1 MSDFHAAFAPL
12 GAQARLAA
20 QALAQ
25 ADSALKNRVLRTM
38 AENILAARAQILAV
52 NAEDMDTARRKGL
65 DQALLERLAL
75 NEARI
80 DSMAD
85 GIRQIAALPDPV
97 GEIRHLR
104 RNEKGLQIGRMRVPL
119 GVIGIIYESR
129 PNVTADAAALCLKAG
144 NAAILRGG
152 SEALNSNL
160 AIYAAI
166 RDALVAHGLPAA
178 SVQLIDAADRGWV
191 GAMLAADQA
200 IDVIIPRGGK
210 SLVKRVA
217 EEARMPVIKH
227 LDGICHLYV
236 DDTADLELAVRIA
249 DNGKTYRYGICG
261 ATETLLVHRDIA
273 AAFLPS
279 IAAVYRAK
287 GVEMRGCEATRAIL
301 GDISAAAESDW
312 QTEYLDAIIS
322 IKIVDDL
329 NAACAHIARYG
340 SQHTD
345 SIATQDLKRA
355 QEFLRRVDSASVMV
369 NTPTC
374 FADGYEYGLGAEIG
388 ISTDKI
394 HWRGPVG
401 VEGLTAEKFIVLS
414 DGVTR

>member
-1 MSDFHAAFAPL
+1 MTDFTPMGIAARKAATAL
-12 GAQARLAA
+12 AGADSHGKNRALLAIAERIEANRSAILAANAQDLEQARIKQL
-20 QALAQ
+20 
-25 ADSALKNRVLRTM
+25 DSALLDRLTLND
-38 AENILAARAQILAV
+38 ARFA
-52 NAEDMDTARRKGL
+52 
-65 DQALLERLAL
+65 
-75 NEARI
+75 
-80 DSMAD
+80 SMVD

-97 GEIRHLR
+97 GEISHMRHT
-104 RNEKGLQIGRMRVPL
+104 EKGLQIGRMRVPL

-129 PNVTADAAALCLKAG
+129 PNVTADAAALCLKSG
-144 NAAILRGG
+144 NAVILRGG
-152 SEALNSNL
+152 SEALHSNI
-160 AIYAAI
+160 AIHDAI
-166 RDALVAHGLPAA
+166 REALADSVLPHKA
-178 SVQLIDAADRGWV
+178 VQLIGEADRAWV
-191 GAMLAADQA
+191 SAMLAADRY

-210 SLVKRVA
+210 SLVARVA
-217 EEARMPVIKH
+217 DEARMPVIKH

-236 DDTADLELAVRIA
+236 DEHADPDLAVRIA

-273 AAFLPS
+273 AAFLPR
-279 IAAVYRAK
+279 IAAIYRDK
-287 GVEMRGCEATRAIL
+287 GVEMRGCAQTREHLPDITAATP
-301 GDISAAAESDW
+301 EDW
-312 QTEYLDAIIS
+312 GTEYHAAIIS
-322 IKIVDDL
+322 IKTVADL
-329 NAACAHIARYG
+329 NEACEHIEQYG
-340 SQHTD
+340 SRHTD
-345 SIATQDLKRA
+345 SIATQNLARA

>member
-1 MSDFHAAFAPL
+1 MTDFTPMGIAARKAATAL
-12 GAQARLAA
+12 AGADSHVKNRALLAIAERIEANRSAILAANAQDLEQARIKQL
-20 QALAQ
+20 
-25 ADSALKNRVLRTM
+25 DSALLDRLTLND
-38 AENILAARAQILAV
+38 ARFA
-52 NAEDMDTARRKGL
+52 
-65 DQALLERLAL
+65 
-75 NEARI
+75 
-80 DSMAD
+80 SMVD

-97 GEIRHLR
+97 GEISHMRHT
-104 RNEKGLQIGRMRVPL
+104 EKGLQIGRMRVPL

-129 PNVTADAAALCLKAG
+129 PNVTADAAALCLKSG
-144 NAAILRGG
+144 NAVILRGG
-152 SEALNSNL
+152 SEALHSNI
-160 AIYAAI
+160 AIHDAI
-166 RDALVAHGLPAA
+166 REALADSVLPHKA
-178 SVQLIDAADRGWV
+178 VQLIGEADRAWV
-191 GAMLAADQA
+191 SAMLAADRY

-210 SLVKRVA
+210 SLVARVA
-217 EEARMPVIKH
+217 DEARMPVIKH

-236 DDTADLELAVRIA
+236 DEHADPDLAVRIA

-273 AAFLPS
+273 AAFLPR
-279 IAAVYRAK
+279 IAAIYRDK
-287 GVEMRGCEATRAIL
+287 GVEMRGCAQTREHLPDIATATP
-301 GDISAAAESDW
+301 EDW
-312 QTEYLDAIIS
+312 GTEYHAAIIS
-322 IKIVDDL
+322 IKTVADL
-329 NAACAHIARYG
+329 NEACEHIEQYG
-340 SQHTD
+340 SRHTD
-345 SIATQDLKRA
+345 SIATQNLARA